1 MNYLELLYN
10 GEYDELVRQTLPVLE
25 TDKEAERAF
34 LRLFLQKSVVLLL
47 CPHSTMQG
55 LHKEADKG
63 NKYAQYAVARRVA
76 FENDMENAMWVAF
89 RQMSD
94 AADQGLPDAIAG
106 LALTYEFGDIGFVDH
121 EKADEMMDKAQQ
133 MGSELALRS
142 QLKDLCFGFRFQ
154 DAQPQRAIE
163 MANRLIADDEAKGI
177 DPNGLWYY
185 YRGCAVEATQGRM
198 KAVDDYK
205 RALELGVLQ
214 AYADLIIAAGYGDS
228 TDTLSENEQYHDY
241 LLKGMAARYSGAF
254 FLEGAR
260 MLNCYSVMQD
270 TFREK
275 NIDLQGLSYDIL
287 QDCHEAIHALF
298 SQAARLGDM
307 VAWEQLGDM
316 YYEGT
321 YGFQQ
326 DYENAFACYSNG
338 VKQESA
344 ACMEKLWKM
353 MHDHLI
359 DRPLDYVDQ
368 VTLWGARHESKR
380 LLAEVVI
387 AHQEGRLTRY
397 HDEISKY
404 YEPVFDAPDF
414 TLDDDE
420 DEEDDGRFDAF
431 A

>member
-1 MNYLELLYN
+1 
-10 GEYDELVRQTLPVLE
+10 
-25 TDKEAERAF
+25 
-34 LRLFLQKSVVLLL
+34 
-47 CPHSTMQG
+47 
-55 LHKEADKG
+55 
-63 NKYAQYAVARRVA
+63 
-76 FENDMENAMWVAF
+76 
-89 RQMSD
+89 
-94 AADQGLPDAIAG
+94 
-106 LALTYEFGDIGFVDH
+106 
-121 EKADEMMDKAQQ
+121 
-133 MGSELALRS
+133 
-142 QLKDLCFGFRFQ
+142 
-154 DAQPQRAIE
+154 
-163 MANRLIADDEAKGI
+163 
-177 DPNGLWYY
+177 
-185 YRGCAVEATQGRM
+185 
-198 KAVDDYK
+198 
-205 RALELGVLQ
+205 
-214 AYADLIIAAGYGDS
+214 
-228 TDTLSENEQYHDY
+228 
-241 LLKGMAARYSGAF
+241 
-254 FLEGAR
+254 

-307 VAWEQLGDM
+307 AAWEQLGDM

-368 VTLWGARHESKR
+368 VALWGARHESKR